1 MKRSFKKAVAVLLA
15 VLMVA
20 FSVPFTALA
29 APGDYSPNVELS
41 FGTFHHM
48 NVSWQDYSAP
58 SGTVGD
64 YTAVG
69 GIFDVPLDYDAENGT
84 LTLSAAKAA
93 IAAEDIGMGYEAP
106 EEDVVYGVGDY
117 FTVTVLLENI
127 ETLAMFMGSLDYTD
141 NIEPAGLYSYRSGRS
156 TLYAFGTA
164 SECAAANQGTMLLG
178 GTKPI
183 DAMSA
188 QAFYNLNIMGGE
200 IDDGSVVRD
209 NENRI
214 ELATGAFA
222 GNDSADVTSTYNE
235 FFANP
240 ETGSCL
246 GYTYEDTCIMETFV
260 FKITGEGSIQFTVTD
275 PYNTELGGFM
285 GGAYVAKQ
293 SEGLMTSCY
302 TTYAHAYGTYPT
314 GNALSDPE
322 NGPETPGSCKMT
334 YFGENVNVDEPEP
347 APEQYTVKFE
357 NYAGQTVSETK
368 YDANTAASSVVVP
381 ENTAASYDDDNHYT
395 YAWPEITDVTA
406 DVTYKETRTETAH
419 DWAKDDEA
427 STEPTCEA
435 AGHYV
440 YKCSVGGETYE
451 EYPEA
456 LGHSY
461 TSYVY
466 NNDAT
471 CQADGTETAKCDR
484 CDATDTR
491 TAAGTKVDHSY
502 GEYVYNND
510 ATCTEDGT
518 ETASCIYGCGTQDTR
533 TAAGTATGH
542 DWGEWTVTKE
552 PTYEEEG
559 EETRVCQNDPS
570 HTETRTVPALKGI
583 SVTVESVD
591 LGTATLNGE
600 AVTTEDVQVN
610 VAANADVTLTATP
623 VEGAEFVGW
632 EVNGKI
638 VSTEANYTAKALA
651 NIVYTPV
658 FQLVE
663 DTDGTEFTVVFTD
676 KFGNVISTQT
686 VASGADIVIPAVPDV
701 AGYTAAGWS
710 LSDEEIQALTE
721 ATTITAKYER
731 IVENTYTVTATGAT
745 ISTQYVEAEDTVS
758 EIGYN
763 TLVTVTAPGA
773 TAWKMG
779 DTTVAYGETYSFYIG
794 TDMNLTP
801 VFDAVTAT
809 PTVAAVSVTEIG
821 SENALKA
828 SFLATREMTDDCTYV
843 NAGFV
848 YAANPASNEITLAD
862 VNGTDVM
869 AAYCATESN
878 QFALSVGLQ
887 AQTGTIVARA
897 FLAYVDA
904 DGATQVVYADPQT
917 YTYA

>member
-1 MKRSFKKAVAVLLA
+1 MKKTLRRSLACLLA

-20 FSVPFTALA
+20 FSMPFTAFA
-29 APGDYSPNVELS
+29 AYAGNGWWGDTNY
-41 FGTFHHM
+41 
-48 NVSWQDYSAP
+48 D
-58 SGTVGD
+58 GTVNKNIPYGEQAYNGWNSD
-64 YTAVG
+64 DWQLGFMFEDTVA
-69 GIFDVPLDYDAENGT
+69 FEND
-84 LTLSAAKAA
+84 L
-93 IAAEDIGMGYEAP
+93 GMGADAYDMMANYKP
-106 EEDVVYGVGDY
+106 VL
-117 FTVTVLLENI
+117 TVTVSDQGTADNRIYRQYYGYSE
-127 ETLAMFMGSLDYTD
+127 DYTID
-141 NIEPAGLYSYRSGRS
+141 SVREAGHIINPAELKAGQRIAVTFEIGGFDILYDGQLKGMIDPEYLAFGYYRLNPAS
-156 TLYAFGTA
+156 TDRWTQTSSTQTSQAWITRGYAFYGTA
-164 SECAAANQGTMLLG
+164 ITDAGAQFASNETHLFYTPYTSNAQVPASSFVGDRPYGDNGLVIGTLSLEVLKDCDLSDVISFTTDIDNSPIYGTTYFQPYAAGQATD
-178 GTKPI
+178 TK
-183 DAMSA
+183 A
-188 QAFYNLNIMGGE
+188 QRFTF
-200 IDDGSVVRD
+200 D
-209 NENRI
+209 
-214 ELATGAFA
+214 T
-222 GNDSADVTSTYNE
+222 
-235 FFANP
+235 
-240 ETGSCL
+240 
-246 GYTYEDTCIMETFV
+246 EDTKWSYGLIALQYTDYEANGGV
-260 FKITGEGSIQFTVTD
+260 DPVT
-275 PYNTELGGFM
+275 
-285 GGAYVAKQ
+285 
-293 SEGLMTSCY
+293 
-302 TTYAHAYGTYPT
+302 
-314 GNALSDPE
+314 
-322 NGPETPGSCKMT
+322 
-334 YFGENVNVDEPEP
+334 
-347 APEQYTVKFE
+347 QYTVKFE
-357 NYAGQTVSETK
+357 NYAGQVVSETK
-368 YDANTAASSVVVP
+368 YDEGTAAASVTVP
-381 ENTAASYDDDNHYT
+381 ENTAASSDDNNHYT

-419 DWAKDDEA
+419 DWVKDDEA
-427 STEPTCEA
+427 STEPTCTA

-440 YKCSVGGETYE
+440 YKCSVGGETYD

-552 PTYEEEG
+552 PTYEEAG
-559 EETRVCQNDPS
+559 EETRVCKNDPS
-570 HTETRTVPALKGI
+570 HTETRTVPALQGI
-583 SVTVESVD
+583 SVTVEAVD
-591 LGTATLNGE
+591 LGTATINDE
-600 AVTTEDVQVN
+600 AVTAENVTIN

>member
-20 FSVPFTALA
+20 FSVPYTALA
-29 APGDYSPNVELS
+29 AAGDYEPNIDLM
-41 FGTFHHM
+41 FGTFHHDM
-48 NVSWQDYSAP
+48 ATDWRDYEAAA
-58 SGTVGD
+58 GQTFELCGL
-64 YTAVG
+64 Y
-69 GIFDVPLDYDAENGT
+69 DVPLEYDVAAGT
-84 LTLSAAKAA
+84 LTMDADKAA
-93 IAAEDIGMGYEAP
+93 VAAGILGYDAP
-106 EEDVVYGVGDY
+106 EADIQYGVGDY
-117 FTVTVLLENI
+117 FTVTSVMENI
-127 ETLAMFMGSLDYTD
+127 DQVYAAQTQITFSD
-141 NIEPAGLYSYRSGRS
+141 NVEPAGYYSYRSGRS
-156 TLYAFGTA
+156 TYYKLGTV
-164 SECAAANQGTMLLG
+164 SEAAANG
-178 GTKPI
+178 GTFS
-183 DAMSA
+183 AGGASFLSNMSA
-188 QAFYNLNIMGGE
+188 MYFYDEINIALEPSSMR
-200 IDDGSVVRD
+200 DDYFEDVIASS
-209 NENRI
+209 
-214 ELATGAFA
+214 TA
-222 GNDSADVTSTYNE
+222 GTDVSATYNE
-235 FFANP
+235 LFADPN
-240 ETGSCL
+240 TGDL
-246 GYTYEDTCIMETFV
+246 NGYTYENTCIMHTWV
-260 FKITGEGSIQFTVTD
+260 FKITDEGPIKFDIRD
-275 PYNTELGGFM
+275 PYNTMNPNYESAL
-285 GGAYVAKQ
+285 YVAN
-293 SEGLMTSCY
+293 SADGIMVPY
-302 TTYAHAYGTYPT
+302 VTTYAYNYDDGETTGTV
-314 GNALSDPE
+314 E
-322 NGPETPGSCKMT
+322 NPGSRKITFMGT
-334 YFGENVNVDEPEP
+334 NVNVDEPEP

-381 ENTAASYDDDNHYT
+381 ENTAASSDDDNHYT

-427 STEPTCEA
+427 STEPTCTA

-440 YKCSVGGETYE
+440 YKCSVGGETYD

-518 ETASCIYGCGTQDTR
+518 ETASCIYGCGTQDTK

-552 PTYEEEG
+552 PTYEEAG
-559 EETRVCQNDPS
+559 EETRVCKNDPS
-570 HTETRTVPALKGI
+570 HTETRTVPALQGI
-583 SVTVESVD
+583 SVTVEAVD
-591 LGTATLNGE
+591 LGTATINDE
-600 AVTTEDVQVN
+600 AVTAENVTIN

>member
-1 MKRSFKKAVAVLLA
+1 MKGIPYMKKTLRRSLACLLS
-15 VLMVA
+15 VLMIVC
-20 FSVPFTALA
+20 SVPFTAFA
-29 APGDYSPNVELS
+29 EDWVPTGWWGDNNYDSTSNTQIPYGE
-41 FGTFHHM
+41 
-48 NVSWQDYSAP
+48 QDYNGWNSADWEL
-58 SGTVGD
+58 GLAWGD
-64 YTAVG
+64 AVG
-69 GIFDVPLDYDAENGT
+69 MENDLGMSADAWNMMANYKPV
-84 LTLSAAKAA
+84 L
-93 IAAEDIGMGYEAP
+93 
-106 EEDVVYGVGDY
+106 
-117 FTVTVLLENI
+117 TVTVSDQGTADNRIYRQYYGYNETYTIDKVRADGNILNPADLKAGQRIAVTIEIGGFDMLYSGQLKGSFDSNYLAYAYYRLNPSSQDRWARCSTTQTTQAFITRGYSYYGDAATDAGAQVTSITNSTFYTPFTSNVAPPASAYCGADQRPFGDNGMIICTLSFEVLQDCDLSDVLWFDRDLEGHD
-127 ETLAMFMGSLDYTD
+127 EWTYTQFSPYAGSEQGRTTQRFFTFDPEDTAQTYGLIALQYTD
-141 NIEPAGLYSYRSGRS
+141 YE
-156 TLYAFGTA
+156 
-164 SECAAANQGTMLLG
+164 ANG
-178 GTKPI
+178 GVDP
-183 DAMSA
+183 
-188 QAFYNLNIMGGE
+188 
-200 IDDGSVVRD
+200 
-209 NENRI
+209 
-214 ELATGAFA
+214 
-222 GNDSADVTSTYNE
+222 VT
-235 FFANP
+235 
-240 ETGSCL
+240 
-246 GYTYEDTCIMETFV
+246 
-260 FKITGEGSIQFTVTD
+260 
-275 PYNTELGGFM
+275 
-285 GGAYVAKQ
+285 
-293 SEGLMTSCY
+293 
-302 TTYAHAYGTYPT
+302 
-314 GNALSDPE
+314 
-322 NGPETPGSCKMT
+322 
-334 YFGENVNVDEPEP
+334 
-347 APEQYTVKFE
+347 QYTVKFE
-357 NYAGQTVSETK
+357 NYAGQVVSETK
-368 YDANTAASSVVVP
+368 YDEGTAAASVTVP

-395 YAWPEITDVTA
+395 YAWPEITDVTG
-406 DVTYKETRTETAH
+406 DVTYKETRTATAH
-419 DWAKDDEA
+419 NWVKDDEA
-427 STEPTCEA
+427 SKEATCTE
-435 AGHYV
+435 AGDIV
-440 YKCSVGGETYE
+440 YNCTVGGEQMH

-484 CDATDTR
+484 CDMTDTR

-510 ATCTEDGT
+510 ATCTDDGT
-518 ETASCIYGCGTQDTR
+518 ETATCIYGCGTTDTR

-552 PTYEEEG
+552 PTYEEAG
-559 EETRVCQNDPS
+559 EETRVCKNDSS
-570 HTETRTVPALKGI
+570 HIETRPIAALKGI
-583 SVTVESVD
+583 SVTVEAAD
-591 LGTATLNGE
+591 LGTATINDE
-600 AVTTEDVQVN
+600 AVTAENVTIN

-710 LSDEEIQALTE
+710 LSDEEIKALAE
-721 ATTITAKYER
+721 ATTITAKYDR

-745 ISTQYVEAEDTVS
+745 ITTPYAETEDVNTG
-758 EIGYN
+758 IGYN

-809 PTVAAVSVTEIG
+809 PTVAAVSVTETGSTGKIG
-821 SENALKA
+821 A

-843 NAGFV
+843 NAGYIYGKDLV
-848 YAANPASNEITLAD
+848 NQDITLAD
-862 VNGTDVM
+862 VDGATVK
-869 AAYCATESN
+869 AIYCATDSN
-878 QFALSVGLQ
+878 QFALNYGIS

-904 DGATQVVYADPQT
+904 DGATQVVYAAPQT

>member
-1 MKRSFKKAVAVLLA
+1 MKGIPYMKKTLRRSLACLLS
-15 VLMVA
+15 VLMIVC
-20 FSVPFTALA
+20 SVPFTAFAEDWVPTGWWGDNNYDSTSNTQIPYGEQDYNGWNSADWELGLA
-29 APGDYSPNVELS
+29 WGDAVGMENDLGMSADAWNMMANYKPVLTVTVSDQGTAENRIYRQYYGYNETYTIDKVREDGNILNPADLKAGQRIAVTIEIGGFDMLYSGQLKGSFDSNYLAYAYYRLNPSSQDRWARCSTTQTTQAFITRGYSYYGDAATDAGAQVTSITNSTFYTPFTSNVAPPASAYCGADQRPFGDNGMIICTLS
-41 FGTFHHM
+41 FEVLQDCDLSDVLWFDRDLEGHDEWTYTQFSPYAGSEQGRTTQRFFTFDPEDTE
-48 NVSWQDYSAP
+48 QTYGLIALQ
-58 SGTVGD
+58 
-64 YTAVG
+64 YT
-69 GIFDVPLDYDAENGT
+69 DYDAN
-84 LTLSAAKAA
+84 
-93 IAAEDIGMGYEAP
+93 
-106 EEDVVYGVGDY
+106 
-117 FTVTVLLENI
+117 
-127 ETLAMFMGSLDYTD
+127 
-141 NIEPAGLYSYRSGRS
+141 
-156 TLYAFGTA
+156 
-164 SECAAANQGTMLLG
+164 
-178 GTKPI
+178 
-183 DAMSA
+183 
-188 QAFYNLNIMGGE
+188 GGE
-200 IDDGSVVRD
+200 DP
-209 NENRI
+209 
-214 ELATGAFA
+214 AT
-222 GNDSADVTSTYNE
+222 
-235 FFANP
+235 
-240 ETGSCL
+240 
-246 GYTYEDTCIMETFV
+246 
-260 FKITGEGSIQFTVTD
+260 
-275 PYNTELGGFM
+275 
-285 GGAYVAKQ
+285 
-293 SEGLMTSCY
+293 
-302 TTYAHAYGTYPT
+302 
-314 GNALSDPE
+314 
-322 NGPETPGSCKMT
+322 
-334 YFGENVNVDEPEP
+334 
-347 APEQYTVKFE
+347 QYTVKFE

-395 YAWPEITDVTA
+395 YAWPEITDVTG

-542 DWGEWTVTKE
+542 DWGEWTVTNE

-721 ATTITAKYER
+721 ATTITAKYDR

-904 DGATQVVYADPQT
+904 DGATQVVYAAPQT

>member
-1 MKRSFKKAVAVLLA
+1 MKGIPYMKKTLRRSLACLLA

-20 FSVPFTALA
+20 FSMPFTAFA
-29 APGDYSPNVELS
+29 AYAGNGWWGDTNY
-41 FGTFHHM
+41 
-48 NVSWQDYSAP
+48 D
-58 SGTVGD
+58 GTVNKNIPYGEQAYNGWNSD
-64 YTAVG
+64 DWQLGFMFEDTVA
-69 GIFDVPLDYDAENGT
+69 FEND
-84 LTLSAAKAA
+84 L
-93 IAAEDIGMGYEAP
+93 GMGADAYDMMANYKP
-106 EEDVVYGVGDY
+106 VL
-117 FTVTVLLENI
+117 TVTVSDQGTADNRIYRQYYGYSE
-127 ETLAMFMGSLDYTD
+127 DYTID
-141 NIEPAGLYSYRSGRS
+141 SVREAGHIINPAELKAGQRIAVTFEIGGFDILYDGQLKGMIDPEYLAFGYYRLNPAS
-156 TLYAFGTA
+156 TDRWTQTSSTQTSQAWITRGYAFYGTA
-164 SECAAANQGTMLLG
+164 ITDAGAQFASNETHLFYTPYTSNAQVPASSFVGDRPYGDNGLVIGTLSLEVLKDCDLSDVISFTTDIDNSPVYGTTYFQPYAAGQATD
-178 GTKPI
+178 TK
-183 DAMSA
+183 A
-188 QAFYNLNIMGGE
+188 QRFTFDTEDTKWSYGLIALQYTDYE
-200 IDDGSVVRD
+200 
-209 NENRI
+209 
-214 ELATGAFA
+214 ATG
-222 GNDSADVTSTYNE
+222 GVDPVT
-235 FFANP
+235 
-240 ETGSCL
+240 
-246 GYTYEDTCIMETFV
+246 
-260 FKITGEGSIQFTVTD
+260 
-275 PYNTELGGFM
+275 
-285 GGAYVAKQ
+285 
-293 SEGLMTSCY
+293 
-302 TTYAHAYGTYPT
+302 
-314 GNALSDPE
+314 
-322 NGPETPGSCKMT
+322 
-334 YFGENVNVDEPEP
+334 
-347 APEQYTVKFE
+347 QYTVKFE
-357 NYAGQTVSETK
+357 NYAGQVVSETK
-368 YDANTAASSVVVP
+368 YDEGTAAASVTVP
-381 ENTAASYDDDNHYT
+381 ENTAASSDDDNHYT
-395 YAWPEITDVTA
+395 YAWPEITDVTG

-419 DWAKDDEA
+419 DWVKDEEA
-427 STEPTCEA
+427 STEPTCTA

-440 YKCSVGGETYE
+440 YECTVGGETYD

-471 CQADGTETAKCDR
+471 CQADGTETATCDR

-491 TAAGTKVDHSY
+491 TAEGTQVDHSY

-552 PTYEEEG
+552 PTYEEAG
-559 EETRVCQNDPS
+559 EETRVCKNDPS
-570 HTETRTVPALKGI
+570 HTETRTVPALQGI
-583 SVTVESVD
+583 SVTVEAVD
-591 LGTATLNGE
+591 LGTATINDE
-600 AVTTEDVQVN
+600 AVTAENVTIN

-721 ATTITAKYER
+721 ATTITAKYDR

-745 ISTQYVEAEDTVS
+745 ITTPYAETEDVNTG
-758 EIGYN
+758 IGYN

-801 VFDAVTAT
+801 VFDVVTAT
-809 PTVAAVSVTEIG
+809 PTVAAVSVTETGSTGKIG
-821 SENALKA
+821 A

-843 NAGFV
+843 NAG
-848 YAANPASNEITLAD
+848 YIYGKDLANQNITLAD
-862 VNGTDVM
+862 VDGSTVK
-869 AAYCATESN
+869 AIYCATDSN
-878 QFALSVGLQ
+878 QFALNYGIS

>member
-20 FSVPFTALA
+20 FSVPYTALA
-29 APGDYSPNVELS
+29 AAGDYEPNIDLM
-41 FGTFHHM
+41 FGTFHHDM
-48 NVSWQDYSAP
+48 ATDWRDYEAAA
-58 SGTVGD
+58 GQTFELCGL
-64 YTAVG
+64 Y
-69 GIFDVPLDYDAENGT
+69 DVPLEYDVAAGT
-84 LTLSAAKAA
+84 LTMDADKAA
-93 IAAEDIGMGYEAP
+93 VAAGILGYDAP
-106 EEDVVYGVGDY
+106 EADIQYGVGDY
-117 FTVTVLLENI
+117 FTVTSVMENI
-127 ETLAMFMGSLDYTD
+127 DQVYAAQTQITFSD
-141 NIEPAGLYSYRSGRS
+141 NVEPAGYYSYRSGRD
-156 TLYAFGTA
+156 TYYKLGTV
-164 SECAAANQGTMLLG
+164 SEAAANG
-178 GTKPI
+178 GTFS
-183 DAMSA
+183 AGGASFLSNMSA
-188 QAFYNLNIMGGE
+188 MYFYDEINIALEPSSMR
-200 IDDGSVVRD
+200 DDYFEDVIASS
-209 NENRI
+209 
-214 ELATGAFA
+214 TA
-222 GNDSADVTSTYNE
+222 GTDVSATYNE
-235 FFANP
+235 LFADPN
-240 ETGSCL
+240 TGDL
-246 GYTYEDTCIMETFV
+246 NGYTYENTCIMHTWV
-260 FKITGEGSIQFTVTD
+260 FKITDEGPIKFDIRD
-275 PYNTELGGFM
+275 PYNTMNPNYESAL
-285 GGAYVAKQ
+285 YVANRAD
-293 SEGLMTSCY
+293 GIMVPY
-302 TTYAHAYGTYPT
+302 VTTYAYNYDDGETTGTV
-314 GNALSDPE
+314 E
-322 NGPETPGSCKMT
+322 NPGSRKITFMGT
-334 YFGENVNVDEPEP
+334 NVNVDEPEP
-347 APEQYTVKFE
+347 EPEQYTVKFE

-381 ENTAASYDDDNHYT
+381 ENTAASSDDDNHYT

-419 DWAKDDEA
+419 DWVKDDEA

-440 YKCSVGGETYE
+440 YKCSVGGETYD

-552 PTYEEEG
+552 PTYEEAG

-570 HTETRTVPALKGI
+570 HTETRTVPALQGI
-583 SVTVESVD
+583 SVTVEAVD
-591 LGTATLNGE
+591 LGTATINDE
-600 AVTTEDVQVN
+600 AVTAENVTIN

>member
-20 FSVPFTALA
+20 FSVPYTALA
-29 APGDYSPNVELS
+29 AAGDYRPNIDLM
-41 FGTFHHM
+41 FGTFHHDM
-48 NVSWQDYSAP
+48 ATDWRDYEAAA
-58 SGTVGD
+58 GQTFELCGL
-64 YTAVG
+64 Y
-69 GIFDVPLDYDAENGT
+69 DVPLEYDVTAGT
-84 LTLSAAKAA
+84 LTMDADKAA
-93 IAAEDIGMGYEAP
+93 VAASILGYDAP
-106 EEDVVYGVGDY
+106 EADIQYGVGDY
-117 FTVTVLLENI
+117 FTVTSVMENI
-127 ETLAMFMGSLDYTD
+127 DQVYAAQTQITFSD
-141 NIEPAGLYSYRSGRS
+141 NVEPAGYYSYRSGRS
-156 TLYAFGTA
+156 TYYKLGTV
-164 SECAAANQGTMLLG
+164 SEAAADG
-178 GTKPI
+178 GTFS
-183 DAMSA
+183 AGGASFLSNMSA
-188 QAFYNLNIMGGE
+188 MYFYDEINIALEPSSMR
-200 IDDGSVVRD
+200 DDYFEDVIASS
-209 NENRI
+209 
-214 ELATGAFA
+214 TA
-222 GNDSADVTSTYNE
+222 GTDVSATYNE
-235 FFANP
+235 LFADPN
-240 ETGSCL
+240 TGDLS
-246 GYTYEDTCIMETFV
+246 GYTYENTCIMHTWV
-260 FKITGEGSIQFTVTD
+260 FKITDEGPIKFDIRD
-275 PYNTELGGFM
+275 PYNTMNPNYESAL
-285 GGAYVAKQ
+285 YVAN
-293 SEGLMTSCY
+293 SADGIMVPY
-302 TTYAHAYGTYPT
+302 VTTYAYNYDDGETTGTV
-314 GNALSDPE
+314 E
-322 NGPETPGSCKMT
+322 NPGSRKITFMGT
-334 YFGENVNVDEPEP
+334 NVNVDEPEP
-347 APEQYTVKFE
+347 DPEQYTVKFE

-381 ENTAASYDDDNHYT
+381 ENTAASSDDNNHYT
-395 YAWPEITDVTA
+395 YAWPEITDVTG

-419 DWAKDDEA
+419 DWVKDDEA

-440 YKCSVGGETYE
+440 YKCSVGGETYD

-552 PTYEEEG
+552 PTYEEAG
-559 EETRVCQNDPS
+559 EETRVCKNDPS
-570 HTETRTVPALKGI
+570 HTETRTVPALQGI
-583 SVTVESVD
+583 SVTVEAVD
-591 LGTATLNGE
+591 LGTATINDE
-600 AVTTEDVQVN
+600 AVTAENVTIN

>member
-20 FSVPFTALA
+20 FSVPYTALA
-29 APGDYSPNVELS
+29 AAGDYEPNIDLM
-41 FGTFHHM
+41 FGTFHHDM
-48 NVSWQDYSAP
+48 ATDWRDYEADA
-58 SGTVGD
+58 GQTFELCGL
-64 YTAVG
+64 Y
-69 GIFDVPLDYDAENGT
+69 DVPLEYDVAAGT
-84 LTLSAAKAA
+84 LTMDADKAA
-93 IAAEDIGMGYEAP
+93 VAAGILGYDAP
-106 EEDVVYGVGDY
+106 EADIQYGVGDY
-117 FTVTVLLENI
+117 FTVTSVMENI
-127 ETLAMFMGSLDYTD
+127 DQVYAAQTQITFSD
-141 NIEPAGLYSYRSGRS
+141 NVEPAGYYSYRSGRS
-156 TLYAFGTA
+156 TYYKLGTV
-164 SECAAANQGTMLLG
+164 SEAAANG
-178 GTKPI
+178 GTFS
-183 DAMSA
+183 AGGASFLSNMSA
-188 QAFYNLNIMGGE
+188 MYFYDEINIALEPSSMR
-200 IDDGSVVRD
+200 DDYFEDVIASS
-209 NENRI
+209 
-214 ELATGAFA
+214 TA
-222 GNDSADVTSTYNE
+222 GTDVSATYNE
-235 FFANP
+235 LFADPN
-240 ETGSCL
+240 TGDL
-246 GYTYEDTCIMETFV
+246 NGYTYENTCIMHTWV
-260 FKITGEGSIQFTVTD
+260 FKITDEGPIKFDIRD
-275 PYNTELGGFM
+275 PYNTMNPNYESAL
-285 GGAYVAKQ
+285 YVAN
-293 SEGLMTSCY
+293 SADGIMVPY
-302 TTYAHAYGTYPT
+302 VTTYAYNYDDGETTGTV
-314 GNALSDPE
+314 E
-322 NGPETPGSCKMT
+322 NPGSRKITFMGT
-334 YFGENVNVDEPEP
+334 NVNVDEPEP
-347 APEQYTVKFE
+347 EPEQYTVKFE
-357 NYAGQTVSETK
+357 NYAGQVVSETK
-368 YDANTAASSVVVP
+368 YDEGTAAASVTVP
-381 ENTAASYDDDNHYT
+381 ENTAASSDDDNHYT
-395 YAWPEITDVTA
+395 YAWPEITDVTG

-419 DWAKDDEA
+419 DWVKDDEA
-427 STEPTCEA
+427 STEPTCTD

-440 YKCSVGGETYE
+440 YKCSVGGETYD

-552 PTYEEEG
+552 PTYEEAG

-570 HTETRTVPALKGI
+570 HTETRTVPALQGI
-583 SVTVESVD
+583 SVTVEAVD
-591 LGTATLNGE
+591 LGTATINDE
-600 AVTTEDVQVN
+600 AVTAENVTIN

-801 VFDAVTAT
+801 VFDVVTAT

>member
-1 MKRSFKKAVAVLLA
+1 MKKSFKKAVAVLLS

-20 FSVPFTALA
+20 FSVPITALA
-29 APGDYSPNVELS
+29 APGDYAPNVEMV
-41 FGTFHHM
+41 FGTFHADDATD
-48 NVSWQDYSAP
+48 WQDY
-58 SGTVGD
+58 TVAAGKTFD
-64 YTAVG
+64 LCSLY
-69 GIFDVPLDYDAENGT
+69 DVPLEYNRDAGT

-93 IAAEDIGMGYEAP
+93 VAAPVLGYTAP
-106 EEDVVYGVGDY
+106 EADVTYGVGDY
-117 FTVTVLLENI
+117 FTATVLVENI
-127 ETLAMFMGSLDYTD
+127 ETLQAMQVWLEYSD
-141 NIEPAGLYSYRSGRS
+141 NIEPAGYYNYRSGRQ
-156 TLYAFGTA
+156 TVYALGTV
-164 SECAAANQGTMLLG
+164 SEAEAAGGTMTVG
-178 GTKPI
+178 GINPLT
-183 DAMSA
+183 AMSS
-188 QAFYNLNIMGGE
+188 QSFYEVNKLGE
-200 IDDGSVVRD
+200 NPNNFSTIDTESRWLKCAEVKGSAAGDG
-209 NENRI
+209 
-214 ELATGAFA
+214 
-222 GNDSADVTSTYNE
+222 ADVSSAHDDY
-235 FFANP
+235 FADPDTGNL
-240 ETGSCL
+240 ET
-246 GYTYEDTCIMETFV
+246 GYTYDAMICETFV
-260 FKITGEGSIQFTVTD
+260 FKIVGEGAITFEMAD
-275 PYNTELGGFM
+275 PYDEFGAFEAGF
-285 GGAYVAKQ
+285 YTAKL
-293 SEGLMTSCY
+293 SDGIMLYDY
-302 TTYAHAYGTYPT
+302 TTYAPNFDDGATTGTT
-314 GNALSDPE
+314 E
-322 NGPETPGSCKMT
+322 NPGSRKMT
-334 YFGENVNVDEPEP
+334 FFGENIHNITET
-347 APEQYTVKFE
+347 EQYTVKFE
-357 NYAGQTVSETK
+357 NYAGQVVSETK
-368 YDANTAASSVVVP
+368 YDEGTAAASVTVP
-381 ENTAASYDDDNHYT
+381 ENTAASSDDDNHYT

-419 DWAKDDEA
+419 DWVKDEEA
-427 STEPTCEA
+427 STEPTCTA

-440 YKCSVGGETYE
+440 YECTVGGETYD

-456 LGHSY
+456 LGHSF
-461 TSYVY
+461 TDYVY

-552 PTYEEEG
+552 PTYEEAG
-559 EETRVCQNDPS
+559 EETRVCKNDPS
-570 HTETRTVPALKGI
+570 HTETRTVPALQGI
-583 SVTVESVD
+583 SVTVEAVD
-591 LGTATLNGE
+591 LGTATINDE
-600 AVTTEDVQVN
+600 AVTAENVTIN

>member
-1 MKRSFKKAVAVLLA
+1 MKKTLRRSLACLLA

-20 FSVPFTALA
+20 FSMPFTAFA
-29 APGDYSPNVELS
+29 AYAGNGWWGDTNY
-41 FGTFHHM
+41 
-48 NVSWQDYSAP
+48 D
-58 SGTVGD
+58 GTVNKNIPYGEQAYNGWNSD
-64 YTAVG
+64 DWQLGFMFEDTVA
-69 GIFDVPLDYDAENGT
+69 FEND
-84 LTLSAAKAA
+84 L
-93 IAAEDIGMGYEAP
+93 GMGADAYAMMANYKP
-106 EEDVVYGVGDY
+106 VL
-117 FTVTVLLENI
+117 TVTVSDQGTADNRIYRQYYGYSE
-127 ETLAMFMGSLDYTD
+127 DYTID
-141 NIEPAGLYSYRSGRS
+141 SVREAGHIINPAELKAGQRIAVTFEIGGFDILYDGQLKGMIDPEYLAFGYYRLNPAS
-156 TLYAFGTA
+156 TDRWTQTSSTQTSQAWITRGYAFYGTA
-164 SECAAANQGTMLLG
+164 ITDAGAQFASNETHLFYTPYTSNAQVPASSFVGDRPYGDNGLVIGTLSLEVLKDCDLSDVISFTTDIDNSPIYGTTYFQPYAAGQATD
-178 GTKPI
+178 TK
-183 DAMSA
+183 A
-188 QAFYNLNIMGGE
+188 QRFTF
-200 IDDGSVVRD
+200 D
-209 NENRI
+209 
-214 ELATGAFA
+214 T
-222 GNDSADVTSTYNE
+222 
-235 FFANP
+235 
-240 ETGSCL
+240 
-246 GYTYEDTCIMETFV
+246 EDTTWSYGLIALQYTDYEANGGV
-260 FKITGEGSIQFTVTD
+260 DPVT
-275 PYNTELGGFM
+275 
-285 GGAYVAKQ
+285 
-293 SEGLMTSCY
+293 
-302 TTYAHAYGTYPT
+302 
-314 GNALSDPE
+314 
-322 NGPETPGSCKMT
+322 
-334 YFGENVNVDEPEP
+334 
-347 APEQYTVKFE
+347 QYTVKFE
-357 NYAGQTVSETK
+357 NYAGQVVSETK
-368 YDANTAASSVVVP
+368 YDEGTAAASVTVP
-381 ENTAASYDDDNHYT
+381 ENTAASSDDDNHYT
-395 YAWPEITDVTA
+395 YAWPEITDVTG

-419 DWAKDDEA
+419 DWVKDDEA
-427 STEPTCEA
+427 STEPTCTD

-440 YKCSVGGETYE
+440 YKCSVGGETYD

-491 TAAGTKVDHSY
+491 TAEGTKVDHSY

-552 PTYEEEG
+552 PTYEEAG
-559 EETRVCQNDPS
+559 EETRVCKNDPS
-570 HTETRTVPALKGI
+570 HTETRTVPALQGI
-583 SVTVESVD
+583 SVTVEAVD
-591 LGTATLNGE
+591 LGTATINDE
-600 AVTTEDVQVN
+600 AVTAENVTIN